1 MSSNNSN
8 DNYLCVLSQKN
19 MPIWPKKLLQLFLGI
34 DTLPHIENYDGDLLF
49 VMLEEHDHDIIKLT
63 MNQE

>member
-1 MSSNNSN
+1 M
-8 DNYLCVLSQKN
+8 
-19 MPIWPKKLLQLFLGI
+19 